1 MHFVDLNR
9 ATWRYVGMG
18 AALLSTMVNLVD
30 PPSLAAQTARTAT
43 PIKHVIVIIG
53 ENRSFDHVFAT
64 FRAKNGE
71 TVSNLLSK
79 GIIQADGTPGPNY
92 SQSAQYSAVDSDTF
106 SISPDQKTVYANIP
120 PVVAGGPTTPFL
132 PSIGLAKQIEPGLL
146 PGNTYKLLTTGG
158 TGLTAF
164 TVPDTRIANVMN
176 LGEGAFQLTPSVS
189 YDDYANSPVH
199 RFYQMWQQLDCN
211 AALSTQTNPSGCS
224 NDLFPWV
231 ETTIGAGSDGSS
243 GSTSA
248 PTNYLSTG
256 EGSTAME
263 FYNMQKGDARYFR
276 SLADT
281 YTLSDN
287 FHQSVMGGTGANHIM
302 FGFADAIWY
311 SDGKG
316 NAATPPATQIENPN
330 PQPGTNNWY
339 DADGYSGGSYS
350 NCADLSQPGVPA
362 VVNYLESLPRP
373 VSPNCDAGHYY
384 LLNNYNP
391 GFNADGTLA
400 TSTAFTIPP
409 SAVRHIGDALLEKN
423 ISWKYYGDGWNVY
436 LTDPTQANPFDTYCT
451 ICNPFQYATDI
462 MSDSTLRTTHI
473 QDAQNIYTDIKA
485 GALPAV
491 SIVKPGWPTDGHP
504 ASSKLDLFENFTK
517 KIVEAVQADS
527 TLWANTAIFITFDE
541 GGGYYDSGYVQPVDF
556 FGDGTRIPL
565 LIVSPF
571 TQGGH
576 VNHTYGDHVSITKFI
591 ERNWK
596 LAPLTARSRDNL
608 PNPKVKKDN
617 PYVPTNSPAI
627 GDLFDAFDFKN

>member
-1 MHFVDLNR
+1 MHFGDLHR
-9 ATWRYVGMG
+9 ATWRYAGMG
-18 AALLSTMVNLVD
+18 AALLSTMVNMVD
-30 PPSLAAQTARTAT
+30 PPGLAAQTAKTAT
-43 PIKHVIVIIG
+43 PVKHVIVIIG

-64 FRAKNGE
+64 YRAKNGE

-79 GIIQADGTPGPNY
+79 GIIKADGTPGPNY
-92 SQSAQYSAVDSDTF
+92 SLSAQYSAVDSDTF
-106 SISPDQKTVYANIP
+106 SISPDQKTIYADIP

-132 PSIGLAKQIEPGLL
+132 PSIALAKKIEPGML

-176 LGEGAFQLTPSVS
+176 LGEGAFQLTPSVG

-211 AALSTQTNPSGCS
+211 AALSTQDNPSGCS

-248 PTNYLSTG
+248 PTDYLSTG

-263 FYNMQKGDARYFR
+263 FYNVQKGDARYFKN
-276 SLADT
+276 LADT
-281 YTLSDN
+281 YTLGDN

-400 TSTAFTIPP
+400 TSSAFTIPP
-409 SAVRHIGDALLEKN
+409 SAVRHIGDALLEN
-423 ISWKYYGDGWNVY
+423 NVSWKYYGDGWNVY

-473 QDAQNIYTDIKA
+473 QDAQNIYADIKA

-541 GGGYYDSGYVQPVDF
+541 GGGYYDSGYVQPIDF

-627 GDLFDAFDFKN
+627 GDLFDAFDFKK